1 MNKLPENQILVVGQR
16 ISTLLYGWR
25 RGVVTAI
32 HGEQSPASVG
42 RNGPVSWGGR
52 AQFDIVFNCGETTR
66 LLPESILHGVQ
77 WTIYD
82 EVATAEEIA
91 ALIANASTVQ
101 AIKAQQKAD
110 EREAFAAAVQA
121 MRVAPEFKHLDQN
134 PELRAD
140 KRAVKNVRASLKKAF
155 PGIKFSVRSDYS
167 EVRVKWTD
175 GPTAAAVDAVVNVF
189 KGGSFNGMEDIYEA
203 RSTPF
208 TAVFGSIQY
217 IWTSREYS
225 DEITAYA
232 LEDAFTRHAAELEG
246 VERPQLS
253 TLRSGRAFRV
263 PVYTP
268 YFNVNDLQSLVN
280 HIRACV
286 SADASGFAVTGN
298 LRG

>member
-1 MNKLPENQILVVGQR
+1 MNKLPENKILVVGQR
-16 ISTLLYGWR
+16 VSTLLYGWR
-25 RGVVTAI
+25 EGVVTAI
-32 HGEQSPASVG
+32 HGEQSPESLG
-42 RNGPVSWGGR
+42 GNGPVCWGGR
-52 AQFDIVFNCGETTR
+52 AQFDIVFDCGDTSR
-66 LLPESILHGVQ
+66 KLPESILHGVQ

-91 ALIANASTVQ
+91 GLIANASTAQV
-101 AIKAQQKAD
+101 IKAQQKAS
-110 EREAFAAAVQA
+110 EKEAFAAAVQA
-121 MRVAPEFKHLDQN
+121 MRVAPEFKHLDQSR
-134 PELRAD
+134 ELHSN

-155 PGIKFSVRSDYS
+155 PGVKFSVRSDYS

-189 KGGSFNGMEDIYEA
+189 KGGSFNGMEDIYES
-203 RSTPF
+203 RETPF
-208 TAVFGSIQY
+208 TEVFGSIQY
-217 IWTSREYS
+217 VFTSREYS

-232 LEDAFTRHAAELEG
+232 LDDAFTRHAAELEG

-253 TLRSGRAFRV
+253 TLRSGRAYHIRV
-263 PVYTP
+263 CTP

-286 SADASGFAVTGN
+286 SGDASGYAVTGN